1 MFLLGPSEGVDLNPW
16 AGHGAAHALKISFNR
31 LYTILLLPT
40 FLVKRIF
47 QVFQLLIKKN
57 IYTKIIVTK

>member
-40 FLVKRIF
+40 FLVK
-47 QVFQLLIKKN
+47 
-57 IYTKIIVTK
+57 